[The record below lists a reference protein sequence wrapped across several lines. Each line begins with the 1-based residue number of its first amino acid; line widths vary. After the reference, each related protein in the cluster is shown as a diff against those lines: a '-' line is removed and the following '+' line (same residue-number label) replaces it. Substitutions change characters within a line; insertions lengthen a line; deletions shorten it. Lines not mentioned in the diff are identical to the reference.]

1 MDITLPW
8 PVLVPCGIPHIHQI
22 RLHLQ
27 HGSECRCG
35 SHHERDVDVVLG
47 VEVQKSRKTVGCL
60 AWVDCLLDHLR
71 HEFGA
76 LRLSAVVGHGGC
88 ACPVALGHSYT
99 DGVVVQVS
107 RLAAVSMRSVLTL
120 NHSFL
125 LKDASEDLQAER
137 LKQ

>member
-1 MDITLPW
+1 M
-8 PVLVPCGIPHIHQI
+8 
-22 RLHLQ
+22 
-27 HGSECRCG
+27 
-35 SHHERDVDVVLG
+35 
-47 VEVQKSRKTVGCL
+47 
-60 AWVDCLLDHLR
+60 
-71 HEFGA
+71 
-76 LRLSAVVGHGGC
+76 
-88 ACPVALGHSYT
+88 ALGHSYT